1 MYNFSQEQVFI
12 LFLSIGIIIGLLLD
26 FFRSIRKVIKTSDT
40 ITTIEDI
47 IFITLS
53 SIMIISGI
61 IKLNNGE
68 VRLFLFIGIL
78 MGLLI
83 YILTISDMC
92 VIIFSVLIKICIKI
106 SKIPLLSCKT
116 IVIYMKRLLNKDF
129 WYFCR
134 ILYREE

>member
-12 LFLSIGIIIGLLLD
+12 LFLSIGITIGILLD
-26 FFRSIRKVIKTSDT
+26 IFRSIRKVIKTSDT
-40 ITTIEDI
+40 ITMIEDI

-53 SIMIISGI
+53 GILIISGI

-92 VIIFSVLIKICIKI
+92 VIIFSVLIKLCIKI
-106 SKIPLLSCKT
+106 SKIPLLSCKI
-116 IVIYMKRLLNKDF
+116 IVTYMKRLLNKDF
-129 WYFCR
+129 
-134 ILYREE
+134 

>member
-12 LFLSIGIIIGLLLD
+12 LFLSIGIIIGFLLD
-26 FFRSIRKVIKTSDT
+26 IFRSIRKVIKTSDT
-40 ITTIEDI
+40 ITTVEDI
-47 IFITLS
+47 IFIALS

-92 VIIFSVLIKICIKI
+92 VIIFSVLIKLCIKI
-106 SKIPLLSCKT
+106 LKIPLLCCKI
-116 IVIYMKRLLNKDF
+116 IVTYMKRLLNKDF
-129 WYFCR
+129 
-134 ILYREE
+134 